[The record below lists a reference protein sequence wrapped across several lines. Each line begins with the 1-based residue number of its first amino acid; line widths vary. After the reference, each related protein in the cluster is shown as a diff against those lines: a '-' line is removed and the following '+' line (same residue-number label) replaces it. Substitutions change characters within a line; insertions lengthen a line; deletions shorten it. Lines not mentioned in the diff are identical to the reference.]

1 MKNILLISIISIS
14 VFVSCKKEKKETDE
28 KPCPVVAANL
38 VPKMV
43 RDSFMH
49 RYPTDSVR
57 TWFNKDSV
65 AYCAF
70 FVSSGTEKLAQFSDN
85 GNFIKEEIESNNDS
99 QQQDSTATGKTKAG
113 CECEIHGHN
122 D

>member
-1 MKNILLISIISIS
+1 MKNLLLISIIAIAL
-14 VFVSCKKEKKETDE
+14 FISCKKEKKETDE
-28 KPCPVVAANL
+28 KQCPIVAANL

-43 RDSFMH
+43 NDSFAQ

-70 FVSSGTEKLAQFSDN
+70 FVSSGIEKLAQFSN
-85 GNFIKEEIESNNDS
+85 SGNFIKEEIETNNDN
-99 QQQDSTATGKTKAG
+99 QLEDSSGIGKNTPG
-113 CECEIHGHN
+113 CECDIHAHN
-122 D
+122 E